1 MPNWLQNNLATLI
14 YVLAVLIP
22 AVAQGLKVLAEK
34 KREADAKRL
43 RESAGQSHSAPG
55 QPVMVSGAESTAG
68 PSAASRQ
75 DQLAA
80 QRQAQIEM
88 WKAREAA
95 MRRTNQPAESVRSA
109 EDELARRRR
118 VAMEELRRRQV
129 EADRARASQSQSR
142 SRQAPQQATSRRQQ
156 AAVELERR
164 RQASQRSSRSA
175 RQQQA
180 APVVEQIVAS
190 LAPPR
195 AAESIARR
203 APAQRGIGPAP
214 LVLDAKSLRQAFIM
228 KELLDPPV
236 GLRDGT
242 AGSSSGYHLPF

>member
-22 AVAQGLKVLAEK
+22 AIAQGLKVLAEK

-55 QPVMVSGAESTAG
+55 QPVMVSSAESATAS
-68 PSAASRQ
+68 PTAASRQ

-95 MRRTNQPAESVRSA
+95 MRRTNQPTASTRSA

-129 EADRARASQSQSR
+129 EADRARASQSQ
-142 SRQAPQQATSRRQQ
+142 TLSRRQQ
-156 AAVELERR
+156 AAMEPERR
-164 RQASQRSSRSA
+164 RQAGQRAARSN
-175 RQQQA
+175 RQQPA
-180 APVVEQIVAS
+180 ATPVVEQIVAS
-190 LAPPR
+190 LAPPS
-195 AAESIARR
+195 AAEPMVRLAPARR
-203 APAQRGIGPAP
+203 AAAAAP
-214 LVLDAKSLRQAFIM
+214 LVLDAKSLRQTFIM

-236 GLRDGT
+236 AMREGT
-242 AGSSSGYHLPF
+242 AGSSPGYHLPF